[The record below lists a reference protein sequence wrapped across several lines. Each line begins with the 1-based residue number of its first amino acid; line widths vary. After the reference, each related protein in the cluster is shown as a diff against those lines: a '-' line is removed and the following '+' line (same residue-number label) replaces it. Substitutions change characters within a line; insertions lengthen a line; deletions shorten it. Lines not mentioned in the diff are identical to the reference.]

1 MSLGWHKQ
9 RALYARAFAKPKR
22 TPPPERSL
30 EEEITHLRAE
40 LAKLR
45 EGGPARSQVR
55 RQLEQALHRQ
65 RVREV
70 LDSEP

>member
-1 MSLGWHKQ
+1 MSRGWHKQ
-9 RALYARAFAKPKR
+9 RALEARAFAKPK
-22 TPPPERSL
+22 TPAPPERSL

-45 EGGPARSQVR
+45 EGGPAHSQVR